1 MDITHPGQQLI
12 FYSDVFVEFVYTS
25 LFIVYIR
32 IIVIPCIHLCSWH
45 GSDFIYL
52 CSINIVLVLVD
63 FLLFRLCMFLHIY
76 GFFFWLLVLGFAT
89 FLHVIHFFFYFF
101 LTNFVFVFVDFFF
114 FRFCLFFHFY
124 CFFFWLRVLGFAT
137 FLHVIHLFI
146 YSYFH

>member
-76 GFFFWLLVLGFAT
+76 GFFFWL
-89 FLHVIHFFFYFF
+89 
-101 LTNFVFVFVDFFF
+101 
-114 FRFCLFFHFY
+114 
-124 CFFFWLRVLGFAT
+124 RVLGFAT